1 MCFVC
6 RCSIFIG
13 IVELVCFKRNC
24 EWVVLKIINTNY
36 NLSWLFYKPSKCN
49 FKFVHVKVILLGWLS
64 CWKKTNSILFSCA
77 GCGFGFGKFVVK
89 CELMF
94 DEPILLAW
102 NLLLFIMIHSELQ
115 LFTVKKIQ
123 FPPTKIMTSR
133 SATTATISHFY
144 PTQEVAQ
151 NRKALVYI
159 TRLW

>member
-1 MCFVC
+1 MCVVC
-6 RCSIFIG
+6 RCSILVG
-13 IVELVCFKRNC
+13 IVEFVCFKSNC
-24 EWVVLKIINTNY
+24 GRVVLNIINTNY
-36 NLSWLFYKPSKCN
+36 NLSLLLYQQSKCN
-49 FKFVHVKVILLGWLS
+49 FKFVHVKFILLGWLS
-64 CWKKTNSILFSCA
+64 WWKKSQLNCLWSCWLCFA
-77 GCGFGFGKFVVK
+77 FRKFVVK

-102 NLLLFIMIHSELQ
+102 NLLLYIMIHSELQ

-123 FPPTKIMTSR
+123 FPPTKIMICR
-133 SATTATISHFY
+133 SATTGTSSHFH